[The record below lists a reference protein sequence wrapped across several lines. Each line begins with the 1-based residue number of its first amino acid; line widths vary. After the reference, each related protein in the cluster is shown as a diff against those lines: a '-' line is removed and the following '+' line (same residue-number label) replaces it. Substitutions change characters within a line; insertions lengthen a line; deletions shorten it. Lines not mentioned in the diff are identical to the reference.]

1 MFGLVGLVLGFT
13 ALVVLGVL
21 ALAFSLVVGLVT
33 LPFRILGFGIKL
45 VVGLLFLPFFL
56 LLGLFGFGL
65 GMLFLMA
72 RLLPLVLLIAGIVW
86 LVRRGRRPNVANGAR
101 V

>member
-1 MFGLVGLVLGFT
+1 MFSLVGLVLGFT
-13 ALVVLGVL
+13 ALVVLGVM
-21 ALAFSLVVGLVT
+21 AMVFSLVVGLVT

-45 VVGLLFLPFFL
+45 LVGLLFLPFFL
-56 LLGLFGFGL
+56 LLGVFGFGL
-65 GMLFLMA
+65 GLLFLMA

-86 LVRRGRRPNVANGAR
+86 LVRRGRRPNVVNGAR